1 MDKLGEM
8 QRISSQERILAEVE
22 KLVEFSV
29 DGLNNKQLAFEMG
42 ISEVVVCRD
51 LVLLEK
57 RGWIERSKTTGRWRL
72 TPKFGNFAGTIMKC
86 FQTAKLKLTEDEARY
101 ASAMQ

>member
-1 MDKLGEM
+1 MEKLN
-8 QRISSQERILAEVE
+8 SQERVLAEVE

-29 DGLNNKQLAFEMG
+29 DGLNNKQLAFEMKT
-42 ISEVVVCRD
+42 SEAVICRD
-51 LVLLEK
+51 LRLLEN
-57 RGWIERSKTTGRWRL
+57 RGWIERSKSTGRWRL
-72 TPKFGNFAGTIMKC
+72 TPQFGNFAGTIMKC

>member
-1 MDKLGEM
+1 MEKLN
-8 QRISSQERILAEVE
+8 SQERLLAEVE

-29 DGLNNKQLAFEMG
+29 DGLNNKQLAFEMKT
-42 ISEVVVCRD
+42 SEAVVCRD
-51 LVLLEK
+51 LGLLEK
-57 RGWIERSKTTGRWRL
+57 RGWIERSKSTGRWRL

>member
-1 MDKLGEM
+1 MEKPN
-8 QRISSQERILAEVE
+8 SQERILAEVE
-22 KLVEFSV
+22 KLAEFSV
-29 DGLNNKQLAFEMG
+29 DGLNNKQLAFEMKTT
-42 ISEVVVCRD
+42 EATVCRD
-51 LVLLEK
+51 LKLLEK
-57 RGWIERSKTTGRWRL
+57 REWIERSKTTGRWRL

>member
-1 MDKLGEM
+1 MERLN
-8 QRISSQERILAEVE
+8 SQERLLAEVE
-22 KLVEFSV
+22 KLVGFSV
-29 DGLNNKQLAFEMG
+29 DGLNNKQLAFEMK
-42 ISEVVVCRD
+42 ISEVIVCRD
-51 LVLLEK
+51 LAILER
-57 RGWIERSKTTGRWRL
+57 RGWIERSRTTSRWRL

>member
-1 MDKLGEM
+1 MEKLN
-8 QRISSQERILAEVE
+8 SQERMLAEVE
-22 KLVEFSV
+22 KLVEYSV
-29 DGLNNKQLAFEMG
+29 DGLNNKQLAFEMKT
-42 ISEVVVCRD
+42 SEVVVCRD
-51 LVLLEK
+51 LGLLEK

-72 TPKFGNFAGTIMKC
+72 TPTFGNFAGIIMKC

>member
-1 MDKLGEM
+1 VGKSGDKQSL
-8 QRISSQERILAEVE
+8 SCQERILVEVE

-51 LVLLEK
+51 LGILEK
-57 RGWIERSKTTGRWRL
+57 RGWIERSKSTSRWRL
-72 TPKFGNFAGTIMKC
+72 TPQFGNLAGTIMKC
-86 FQTAKLKLTEDEARY
+86 FQTAKLKLTEEEARY

>member
-1 MDKLGEM
+1 
-8 QRISSQERILAEVE
+8 LAEVE

-29 DGLNNKQLAFEMG
+29 DGLNNKQLAFEMKT
-42 ISEVVVCRD
+42 SEAVVCRD
-51 LVLLEK
+51 LRLLEK
-57 RGWIERSKTTGRWRL
+57 RGWIERSQLTSRWRL
-72 TPKFGNFAGTIMKC
+72 TPRFGNFAGTMMKC